1 MEFKIKKKLKKV
13 AYQKVRRSGKFLIKQ
28 NDTWVD
34 VTALSQKKSRHG
46 NPTSRRRIAV
56 MPPNGDSFGELKNGI
71 PNEEQLAHEKRIEFE
86 DNVFLAVADVLK
98 SNKNIKT
105 KRP

>member
-1 MEFKIKKKLKKV
+1 
-13 AYQKVRRSGKFLIKQ
+13 
-28 NDTWVD
+28 
-34 VTALSQKKSRHG
+34 
-46 NPTSRRRIAV
+46 